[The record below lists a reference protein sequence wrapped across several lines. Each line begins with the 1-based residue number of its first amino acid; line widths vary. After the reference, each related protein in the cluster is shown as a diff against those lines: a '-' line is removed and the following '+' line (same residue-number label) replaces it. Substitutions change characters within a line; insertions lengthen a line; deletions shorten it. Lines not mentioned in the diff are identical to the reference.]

1 MILKRMQHNGTFIFS
16 FSIINSNNFNM
27 GREVMRIPINST
39 FTKEI
44 SKQFKRIFDKDT
56 TLNELQNLQ
65 EIDLINPVDSYL
77 ENQVAQIRKAN
88 EPKKNVSGSRA
99 VRQEYTQGK
108 SVTGK
113 TVQIETEKK
122 GVGI

>member
-1 MILKRMQHNGTFIFS
+1 
-16 FSIINSNNFNM
+16 
-27 GREVMRIPINST
+27 MRIPINST

-99 VRQEYTQGK
+99 VRQEYTQRK

>member
-1 MILKRMQHNGTFIFS
+1 
-16 FSIINSNNFNM
+16 
-27 GREVMRIPINST
+27 MRIPINYT

>member
-1 MILKRMQHNGTFIFS
+1 
-16 FSIINSNNFNM
+16 
-27 GREVMRIPINST
+27 MRIPINST